1 MTMLQLRINKLHIIH
16 NTPCLVRVLVDVDQV
31 VAPLVAVESRGAPPI
46 IIIIIIIIIINVII
60 MDCGGLQSASPPPAL
75 DTVILAARHLWSQ
88 PAA

>member
-1 MTMLQLRINKLHIIH
+1 MLVN
-16 NTPCLVRVLVDVDQV
+16 VDQV
-31 VAPLVAVESRGAPPI
+31 VAPLVAVESRGAPP
-46 IIIIIIIIIINVII
+46 IIIIIIIINVII

>member
-16 NTPCLVRVLVDVDQV
+16 NTPCLARVLVDVDQV
-31 VAPLVAVESRGAPPI
+31 VAPLVAVESRGAPSI
-46 IIIIIIIIIINVII
+46 IIIIYNVII
-60 MDCGGLQSASPPPAL
+60 DRGGLQSASPPPAL

>member
-46 IIIIIIIIIINVII
+46 IIIIIIIIIINVI
-60 MDCGGLQSASPPPAL
+60 MDRGGLQSASPPPAL
-75 DTVILAARHLWSQ
+75 DTVILAASHLWSQ